1 MKLGVAPS
9 WGLAA
14 VMTAVMAALC
24 LFAAPAYAQSCTTDS
39 SGNTFCD
46 PASFHITD
54 SLATGSDPVLLN
66 ESTTFNVDEINND
79 TIDSPLTVYFAVPTS
94 DTTTPVVTK
103 YDYNGGPFGVA
114 GVTLTSLGIWTP
126 TDGKGGDLYSFV
138 GCANC
143 DGSINKTNVD
153 TVDGVGTTFNVFS
166 LTISQ
171 GFTNQGVETI
181 DGIFPIGTLIAPL
194 AEDIAGKKTTY
205 YDTSWTNTG
214 DINTRSVSTPEPST
228 WAMMLI
234 GFAGLGFA
242 GYRKA
247 HSARTALPAA

>member
-1 MKLGVAPS
+1 MKKLL
-9 WGLAA
+9 LA
-14 VMTAVMAALC
+14 AALC
-24 LFAAPAYAQSCTTDS
+24 VLAAALCVLAAPAYAQSCTIDS

-66 ESTTFNVDEINND
+66 EATTFNVDEINND

-94 DTTTPVVTK
+94 DTTMPVVTK

-114 GVTLTSLGIWTP
+114 GVTLTSLGTWTP
-126 TDGKGGDLYSFV
+126 TNGKGGDLYSFV

-143 DGSINKTNVD
+143 DASINEMNVD
-153 TVDGVGTTFNVFS
+153 AVDGVGTTFKVFS
-166 LTISQ
+166 LTINQ
-171 GFTNQGVETI
+171 GFTNKGVETI
-181 DGIFPIGTLIAPL
+181 DGSFPIGTLIAPL
-194 AEDIAGKKTTY
+194 AEDIVVQANGKTKTTF

-214 DINTRSVSTPEPST
+214 DINKLSVSTPEPST
-228 WAMMLI
+228 WAMMLL

-247 HSARTALPAA
+247 HSARTALSAA